1 MLYQSYKLLQI
12 AIRSTFLGFMEAASI
27 LVILFAPDE
36 WKQFGVY
43 AFFMSFFHYSEFLA
57 IAWCNPNSLS
67 TDSFIL
73 NHSIPYALAAIA
85 SWIEFALEV
94 WLLPSFK
101 SFYYIWLLGVVLCVT
116 GEVIRKVAMITAR
129 NSFTHLVST
138 LSFKYSFLT
147 RKIKAQFLFFLRFNK
162 KNQITIN

>member
-1 MLYQSYKLLQI
+1 MIFHHHIFFQI

-27 LVILFAPDE
+27 LVILFAPNE
-36 WKQFGVY
+36 LKQFGVY
-43 AFFMSFFHYSEFLA
+43 ALFMAFFHYSEFLA

-73 NHSIPYALAAIA
+73 NHSIHYALAAIA

-101 SFYYIWLLGVVLCVT
+101 GFYYIWLLGIVLCMA

-129 NSFTHLVST
+129 NSFTHLVNT
-138 LSFKYSFLT
+138 LSFKNVFIN
-147 RKIKAQFLFFLRFNK
+147 IKLMICIRLGS
-162 KNQITIN
+162 T